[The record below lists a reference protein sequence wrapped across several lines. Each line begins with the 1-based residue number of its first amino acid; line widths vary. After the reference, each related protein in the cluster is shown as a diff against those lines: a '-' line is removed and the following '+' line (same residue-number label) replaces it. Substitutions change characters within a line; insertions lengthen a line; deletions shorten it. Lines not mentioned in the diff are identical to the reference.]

1 MTELLIPTDVEVAIK
16 REIDAS
22 LVGTQFQDAK
32 VGTKIPLEPKP
43 THFIRVTATGGGQRD
58 LVTDTPTVVLDAFSV
73 DEQHAR
79 DLAALAVAVLARAGR
94 VGTLG
99 GVPCYEVRVGGL
111 PANLPHPTVTTHF
124 RFTAT
129 VSAALRRA
137 SV

>member
-1 MTELLIPTDVEVAIK
+1 MAELLIPVDAEIAIK
-16 REIDAS
+16 RELDAS
-22 LVGTQFQDAK
+22 LVGTKFAGAR
-32 VGTKIPLEPKP
+32 VGTKIPAEPKP

-58 LVTDTPTVVLDAFSV
+58 LVTDTPMLVLDGFSV
-73 DEQHAR
+73 DEGDAR
-79 DLAALAVAVLARAGR
+79 DLTALAVAVLQRAGR

-99 GVPCYEVRVGGL
+99 GETCHEVAVGAL
-111 PANLPHPTVTTHF
+111 PANLPHPTVNTHF